1 MSITSYLEAQPLS
14 EPARYAGGTS
24 VDSVP
29 ISGFARQHPSDTSKL
44 LLIHDPLGENP
55 RVMEFKKDDVIHVED
70 IHAAITE
77 RGEGVRLVKL
87 WVRKGA
93 IGVLMKPFEVQEN
106 LSF

>member
-1 MSITSYLEAQPLS
+1 MSITSYLEALPLG
-14 EPARYAGGTS
+14 ELTKYAAGTS

-29 ISGFARQHPSDTSKL
+29 ISGFPRQHPSDTSKL

-55 RVMEFKKDDVIHVED
+55 QIMEFKKDDITHVED

-77 RGEGVRLVKL
+77 TGEGVTLVKL
-87 WVRKGA
+87 WLRKGA
-93 IGVLMKPFEVQEN
+93 IGVLMKPFAVQEN